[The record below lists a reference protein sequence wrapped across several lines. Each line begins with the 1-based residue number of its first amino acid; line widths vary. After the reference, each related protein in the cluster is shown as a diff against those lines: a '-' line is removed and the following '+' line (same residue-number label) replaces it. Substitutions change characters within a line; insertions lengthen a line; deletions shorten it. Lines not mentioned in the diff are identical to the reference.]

1 MVVILSYFGGQFIVT
16 LLSRTCPCAVEQT
29 LPSGPPTHVGG
40 GPAHTREGPT
50 ATHLQRPKGPFPCS
64 QWCYRRKPMA
74 RLFVRRVLGRPRD
87 SLQARGHLPSPAQPS
102 RDLARVARQS
112 SHCMTSKP
120 RDSSATN
127 SRPYKKEGPSRAPL
141 RPPRDRRRP
150 RHRRACAAPPSTT
163 RESQSGPVSSQQVIG
178 ASSGSPV
185 QRSLTPDIN
194 LSSLFQAPEVTMR
207 GSTVPHTPG
216 MAMPSTPSMASP
228 SLRIRPFSDT
238 TPTGS
243 LGTICQSTII
253 PTSTSPIQAGEKDM
267 PGNISVRTPAYRRQC
282 CPPAYVSHLG
292 AVYPTCS
299 HPCHGQVHQP
309 QPQHQPQSQGELQPL
324 LAGGPDGLV
333 LPVSED
339 DLPARP
345 ACRLLPRQGRRGIGA
360 QTTPSRHT
368 DRDNSSPPS
377 LMAPHHFQ

>member
-1 MVVILSYFGGQFIVT
+1 MN
-16 LLSRTCPCAVEQT
+16 LLCRTWPCAVGQN
-29 LPSGPPTHVGG
+29 LPSGPPTPVGR
-40 GPAHTREGPT
+40 GPVPTRDWPT
-50 ATHLQRPKGPFPCS
+50 AIHLQRSRGTFPCS
-64 QWCYRRKPMA
+64 RWFHRRKPMGPA
-74 RLFVRRVLGRPRD
+74 RLFIRRVLDQPGD
-87 SLQARGHLPSPAQPS
+87 SLQARGHLHSPAQPS
-102 RDLARVARQS
+102 RDLARVDKS
-112 SHCMTSKP
+112 SHSMTSKP
-120 RDSSATN
+120 LASSATH
-127 SRPYKKEGPSRAPL
+127 SRQSKREGPSRAPL

-163 RESQSGPVSSQQVIG
+163 RESQSGPVSSQQVICS
-178 ASSGSPV
+178 SSGSPV

-216 MAMPSTPSMASP
+216 MAMPSTPSKAPPATPSMASP

-243 LGTICQSTII
+243 HGTICQPSTL
-253 PTSTSPIQAGEKDM
+253 PTSISPIPVGEKDM
-267 PGNISVRTPAYRRQC
+267 TGNISVRTPAYRRQC

-299 HPCHGQVHQP
+299 HPCHGQVP
-309 QPQHQPQSQGELQPL
+309 QPQHQTQPQGELQPL
-324 LAGGPDGLV
+324 LAGEADGLV

-345 ACRLLPRQGRRGIGA
+345 ACRLLPRLGRRGTGA